1 MLYHVTLLI
10 AYSFHRVSSQLN
22 LGSFNLKPGA
32 NGIWDLNFNQGGS
45 ILGFGGDRGFNAQL
59 GQGVLGFGGTQGAVI
74 GGERV
79 GSDSQ
84 LGVSQGGINLGS
96 YVNFGQGSKAGDLNS
111 FIKGIGDFFKNMAP
125 APSQSTQSMSSI
137 GEGESIASRPSS
149 NSPMDGDV
157 RMHRQNEEKDE
168 EEGEL
173 VLMNEQPRG

>member
-96 YVNFGQGSKAGDLNS
+96 YVNVSTYSIYSWSSSFHSVWSRIESGRSQFIHKGNRRFLQEYGSRS
-111 FIKGIGDFFKNMAP
+111 FTINTINVFDW
-125 APSQSTQSMSSI
+125 
-137 GEGESIASRPSS
+137 
-149 NSPMDGDV
+149 
-157 RMHRQNEEKDE
+157 
-168 EEGEL
+168 
-173 VLMNEQPRG
+173 